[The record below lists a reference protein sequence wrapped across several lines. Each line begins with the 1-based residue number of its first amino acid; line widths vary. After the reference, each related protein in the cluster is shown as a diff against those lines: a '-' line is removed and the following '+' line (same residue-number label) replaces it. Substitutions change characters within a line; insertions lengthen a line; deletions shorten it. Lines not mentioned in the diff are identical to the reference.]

1 MVEKNK
7 YLGFAIGAAMSVTLA
22 AAPSFAANSNVFEV
36 KPLQNGY
43 LVAQADTKSDDAKT
57 DKEAKCSKKKDKDG
71 KCGKD
76 KDGHCSKK
84 EMKDGK
90 CGKEMKDGKCGKN
103 KDGHCGHDK
112 KEEVKSESKKGGE
125 AKCGKGGCGTTTS
138 GGKEKKKEKKQ
149 EE

>member
-7 YLGFAIGAAMSVTLA
+7 YLSFAIGAAMSVTLA

-57 DKEAKCSKKKDKDG
+57 DKEAKCSKKKMKDGKCAKDKDA

-76 KDGHCSKK
+76 KDGHCSK
-84 EMKDGK
+84 
-90 CGKEMKDGKCGKN
+90 KEMKDGKCGKN

-112 KEEVKSESKKGGE
+112 KEEVKSEGKGGE
-125 AKCGKGGCGTTTS
+125 AKCGKGGCGSTTS